1 MLFLPDYDMM
11 KPLSERKKPEMKRLL
26 ILLLC
31 ALLLAGC
38 ASPAVKDVSPGKTVR
53 FTDDTGAEVEVPCQP
68 EKVAVLLSSLAD
80 LWVSAGGTVDIT
92 VGETVTRGFAGQD
105 AVLVDDGAGKTI
117 NLELLIAEKPD
128 LVIYASDLAGQ
139 AECADTLRAA
149 GIPTAGFAVDTFNDY
164 LRVLKIATDI
174 LQTQEAY
181 ETHGEQVKRRVESL
195 ISAAREQE
203 NQPEILFVRAGSS
216 AKYTKAK
223 TADTSFVC
231 AMLKELGTENIAEKA
246 PILLDGL
253 STEEILLS
261 DPYAILYTTMGD
273 ESTGV
278 AYMQSLLADPV
289 WQSMTAVKEGRVYQL
304 PKDLFQ
310 YKPNSRW
317 DEAYEYLIELLYGEI
332 V

>member
-1 MLFLPDYDMM
+1 MRRF
-11 KPLSERKKPEMKRLL
+11 L
-26 ILLLC
+26 ILILC
-31 ALLLAGC
+31 ALVLAGC
-38 ASPAVKDVSPGKTVR
+38 AAPAAEEAQTGEMVC
-53 FTDDTGAEVEVPCQP
+53 FTDDTGASVEVTPKP

-80 LWVSAGGTVDIT
+80 LWVTAGGRVDIT
-92 VGETVTRGFAGQD
+92 VGETVSRGFAGQD
-105 AVLVDDGAGKTI
+105 AVLVDNGAGKTI
-117 NLELLIAEKPD
+117 NLELLIAQKPD

-149 GIPTAGFAVDTFNDY
+149 GIPTAGFTVNTFDDY

-174 LQTQEAY
+174 LDTPEAY
-181 ETHGEQVKRRVESL
+181 EIHGEQVKQRVEKL
-195 ISAAREQE
+195 IATAHSQQT
-203 NQPEILFVRAGSS
+203 QPSILFVRAGSS

-231 AMLKELGTENIAEKA
+231 AMLKELGTVNIAEKA

-261 DPYAILYTTMGD
+261 DPDAIFYTTMGD
-273 ESTGV
+273 EASGTG
-278 AYMQSLLADPV
+278 YMESLLADPV

-304 PKDLFQ
+304 PKELFQ
-310 YKPNSRW
+310 YKPNARW
-317 DEAYEYLIELLYGEI
+317 DEAYEYLIRLLYGEI